1 MEQSSAVLFSF
12 ARPGAACPAGRDR
25 LQNLAK
31 NALREKAVCTI
42 LKDVRHRACCSEGTG
57 PAAAGRSANPEAKTE
72 RNNGYPDSRTIA
84 RVPFILEAFRR
95 FIPTKGRPQ
104 PSEPDG
110 SPEFIAGSRD
120 QTRTKNLLRQ
130 KRSADRRFCFALG
143 LALEQSFEIVRS
155 LPYTR
160 SGVWGNNSDRCQWQ
174 REGAVVGAA
183 LRFSQGRGAPRRENR
198 LSAREQKPQLPVALP
213 KH

>member
-42 LKDVRHRACCSEGTG
+42 LKDVRHRAS
-57 PAAAGRSANPEAKTE
+57 P
-72 RNNGYPDSRTIA
+72 
-84 RVPFILEAFRR
+84 
-95 FIPTKGRPQ
+95 